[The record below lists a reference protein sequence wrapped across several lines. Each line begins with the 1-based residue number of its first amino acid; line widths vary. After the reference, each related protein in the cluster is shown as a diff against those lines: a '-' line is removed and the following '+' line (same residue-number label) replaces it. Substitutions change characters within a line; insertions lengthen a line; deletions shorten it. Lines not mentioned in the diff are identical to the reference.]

1 MEKIPSSITLKASL
15 ENLDKVNRFVHQWSK
30 KVGLSSQS
38 EKDILLAVEEA
49 YVNITKYAYPESTGR
64 VTIYSR
70 IDKDRLIIK
79 IKDEGI
85 PFNPLQFAKA
95 EFNTSLKE
103 RKVGGLGIFLMRNFV
118 DGVEYERKGKCNL
131 LTLIKKKSRGI
142 FN

>member
-95 EFNTSLKE
+95 
-103 RKVGGLGIFLMRNFV
+103 IYPFLMSAVNF
-118 DGVEYERKGKCNL
+118 ENLGKSGNIKNFL
-131 LTLIKKKSRGI
+131 YIGLKTAQFNLTL
-142 FN
+142 FFF